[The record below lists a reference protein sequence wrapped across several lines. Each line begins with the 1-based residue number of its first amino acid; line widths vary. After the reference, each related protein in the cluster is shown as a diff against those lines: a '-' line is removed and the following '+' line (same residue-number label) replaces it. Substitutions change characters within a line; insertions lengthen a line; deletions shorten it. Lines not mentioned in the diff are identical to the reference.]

1 MRVGIALFFM
11 NYTDWQRFDALE
23 RGERVGPIGVPDSQV
38 WREQLAVAE
47 LVEPLGFDSLWTFE
61 HHGAPYVLLPTPQ
74 QQLAFYAGRTRRI
87 DLGTMV
93 TVLPWHDPLR
103 LAENIA
109 VLQHQMGPDRRFIL
123 GVGRGLSRRE
133 FKAMRID
140 MEESRGRFNEAL
152 EILRLAFTQ
161 ERFSYEGEFFRYEN
175 VSLRPRPLD
184 PSVVIDAYA
193 VWTSEASKQNASRL
207 GLHPLTTPTQR
218 LEDFKRDIEDFDAI
232 RAENGFGPAKPP
244 ILQMPV
250 YCCESEQEAQEG
262 AERYFSEYT
271 DAVIRQYELGG
282 EHFATTKGYDSYA
295 PGAGATGSHSPMS
308 GGRAETHAK
317 LTALFHNNAI
327 CGSPDTC
334 IEKLAAVRELMD
346 PGEVALVPSIGSM
359 TGAQIE
365 RNVRLFAAKVLPRLE
380 GIRSEVEVAR

>member
-11 NYTDWQRFDALE
+11 NYTDWARFEALE
-23 RGERVGPIGVPDSQV
+23 RGESVPSMAVGDSQV
-38 WREQLAVAE
+38 WREQLAIAE

-61 HHGAPYVLLPTPQ
+61 HHAAPYVLLPTPQ

-93 TVLPWHDPLR
+93 TVLPWHDPVR

-109 VLQHQMGPDRRFIL
+109 VLQHQLGPGRRFIL
-123 GVGRGLSRRE
+123 GIGRGLARRE

-140 MEESRGRFNEAL
+140 MEESRERFNEAL
-152 EILRLAFTQ
+152 EILRLAHTD
-161 ERFSYEGEFFRYEN
+161 ELFSYHGRHFSYDN
-175 VSLRPRPLD
+175 VSIRPRPLD
-184 PSVVIDAYA
+184 PSAVIDAYA
-193 VWTSEASKQNASRL
+193 VWTSEASKRNAAQL

-218 LEDFKRDIEDFDAI
+218 LEDFKRDLEDFDAI

-250 YCCESEQEAQEG
+250 YCCESDREADEG
-262 AERYFSEYT
+262 AERYFAEYT
-271 DAVIRQYELGG
+271 DAVIRHYELGG

-295 PGAGATGSHSPMS
+295 PGAGASGGHSPMS
-308 GGRAETHAK
+308 GDRAETHAK

-327 CGSPDTC
+327 AGSPETC
-334 IEKLAAVRELMD
+334 LEKLIAARELMD
-346 PGEVALVPSIGSM
+346 PGEVVLVPSIGSM
-359 TGAQIE
+359 SGPEIE
-365 RNVRLFAAKVLPRLE
+365 RNLRLFAEKVLPRLAD
-380 GIRSEVEVAR
+380 IRSSAEVAL